1 MKSTLS
7 DVLDSLNLEQVNAP
21 FSQSSRSF
29 VGRQFDGPAH
39 HILGAHIA
47 AQALMAGAR
56 TAGGRAPHSMHV
68 YFLRPG
74 DGRYPVDFEVTP
86 LQDGRTFAARRV
98 TGRQNGAVLM
108 EATTS
113 FSAAVEDLEYQPP
126 LPEAPD
132 PDSLPPILPQG
143 HFVSL
148 DWFERRNVP
157 TAEGAA
163 TTRMWLRAMGEV
175 PDDPVLADC
184 LAAYLSAVTLIEPT
198 LVPRWKS
205 SGAPPNSAMRGH
217 SVWFHGAPTM
227 SDWLF
232 YDESSPSSTG
242 GRSLATGTM
251 FNRTG
256 ELVCTATQEIYF
268 PPTRG

>member
-1 MKSTLS
+1 MESTLS
-7 DVLDSLNLEQVNAP
+7 AVLDSLDLDQVSTTP
-21 FSQSSRSF
+21 GSGMF
-29 VGRQFDGPAH
+29 VGKQFDGPAH

-74 DGRYPVDFEVTP
+74 DGRYPVDFEVAP

-98 TGRQNGAVLM
+98 TGRQNATVLM

-113 FSAAVEDLEYQPP
+113 FSSAVQDIEYQPSMP
-126 LPEAPD
+126 VVAEPE
-132 PDSLPPILPQG
+132 SLASIPAHG
-143 HFVSL
+143 TWTSL
-148 DWFERRNVP
+148 DWFERRNVT

-163 TTRMWLRAMGEV
+163 QSRMWLRPRGDI

-198 LVPRWKS
+198 LVPRWKTMA
-205 SGAPPNSAMRGH
+205 GPPISAMRGH
-217 SVWFHGAPTM
+217 SVWFHRPPRM

-232 YDESSPSSTG
+232 YDESSPSATA

-251 FNRTG
+251 FNRNG

-268 PPTRG
+268 PPKRE

>member
-1 MKSTLS
+1 MESTLS
-7 DVLDSLNLEQVNAP
+7 EVLDSLNLGQMNSD
-21 FSQSSRSF
+21 FF
-29 VGRQFDGPAH
+29 VGQQFDGPGH

-108 EATTS
+108 EANTS
-113 FSAAVEDLEYQPP
+113 FSAPVEDIEYQPTMP
-126 LPEAPD
+126 STPEPE
-132 PDSLPPILPQG
+132 SLSSIPPQG
-143 HFVSL
+143 RFASL
-148 DWFERRNVP
+148 DWFERRTVP
-157 TAEGAA
+157 TAEGTA
-163 TTRMWLRAMGEV
+163 TTRMWLRPRGDV

-198 LVPRWKS
+198 LVPRWKAM
-205 SGAPPNSAMRGH
+205 GAQPNSAMRGH
-217 SVWFHGAPTM
+217 SVWFHGVPRL

-232 YDESSPSSTG
+232 YDESNPSSTG

-251 FNRTG
+251 FNRAG

-268 PPTRG
+268 PPKRG

>member
-1 MKSTLS
+1 MESTLS
-7 DVLDSLNLEQVNAP
+7 DVLASLNLDQVN
-21 FSQSSRSF
+21 SEYF
-29 VGRQFDGPAH
+29 VGQQFDGPAH

-56 TAGGRAPHSMHV
+56 TADGRAPHSMHV

-74 DGRYPVDFEVTP
+74 DGRYPVDFEVTR

-98 TGRQNGAVLM
+98 TGRQNGVVLM

-113 FSAAVEDLEYQPP
+113 FSATVEDMEYQPVMP
-126 LPEAPD
+126 AAPEPE
-132 PDSLPPILPQG
+132 SLPSTPLQG
-143 HFVSL
+143 SFTSL
-148 DWFERRNVP
+148 NWFERRNVA

-163 TTRMWLRAMGEV
+163 ATRMWLHPIGNV

-205 SGAPPNSAMRGH
+205 TGAPPNSAMRGH
-217 SVWFHGAPTM
+217 SVWFHRAPTM

-232 YDESSPSSTG
+232 YDESSPSYTG
-242 GRSLATGTM
+242 GRSLATGRL

-256 ELVCTATQEIYF
+256 ELVCTAMQEIYF
-268 PPTRG
+268 PPKRG

>member
-1 MKSTLS
+1 MLSTLG
-7 DVLDSLNLEQVNAP
+7 DVLDSLNLEQVNAD
-21 FSQSSRSF
+21 FF
-29 VGRQFDGPAH
+29 VGQQFDGPGH

-56 TAGGRAPHSMHV
+56 TAGGRAPHSMHT

-74 DGRYPVDFEVTP
+74 DGREPVDFEVTS

-98 TGRQNGAVLM
+98 TGRQNGTVLM
-108 EATTS
+108 EANTS
-113 FSAAVEDLEYQPP
+113 FSAAVEDIEYQPTMP
-126 LPEAPD
+126 AAPD
-132 PDSLPPILPQG
+132 PDTLTSVLPQG
-143 HFVSL
+143 TWASL
-148 DWFERRNVP
+148 DWFERRTVP

-163 TTRMWLRAMGEV
+163 ASRMWLRPMGDI
-175 PDDPVLADC
+175 PDDPILASC
-184 LAAYLSAVTLIEPT
+184 LAAYLSAVTMIEPT

-205 SGAPPNSAMRGH
+205 MAAPPISAMRGH
-217 SVWFHGAPTM
+217 SVWFHSDAVL

-251 FNRTG
+251 FNRSG

-268 PPTRG
+268 PPKRR

>member
-1 MKSTLS
+1 
-7 DVLDSLNLEQVNAP
+7 
-21 FSQSSRSF
+21 
-29 VGRQFDGPAH
+29 
-39 HILGAHIA
+39 
-47 AQALMAGAR
+47 MAGAR
-56 TAGGRAPHSMHV
+56 TAGARAPHSMHT
-68 YFLRPG
+68 YFLRAG

-98 TGRQNGAVLM
+98 TGRQNGVVLM
-108 EATTS
+108 EANTS
-113 FSAAVEDLEYQPP
+113 FSSAVEDIEYQPAMP
-126 LPEAPD
+126 VVPEPETLP
-132 PDSLPPILPQG
+132 SIPPHG
-143 HFVSL
+143 RFASL
-148 DWFERRNVP
+148 DWFERRNVTTVEG
-157 TAEGAA
+157 TAMS
-163 TTRMWLRAMGEV
+163 RMWLRPMGEV

-205 SGAPPNSAMRGH
+205 TGALPDSAMRGH
-217 SVWFHGAPTM
+217 SVWFHRTPRM

-232 YDESSPSSTG
+232 YDETSPSATG

-268 PPTRG
+268 PPKRG